1 MSKNFPADY
10 AARAICKV
18 HIGNISLLVNDS
30 KGKINTKKTSEDS
43 KIFADVLTISKIF
56 FGRSSGIIGIIGSLL
71 ANFGSLKKKNFRFF
85 EGLQVAFGNIWSCFP

>member
-1 MSKNFPADY
+1 MCVVQNFPADSGY
-10 AARAICKV
+10 ATRAICKF

-56 FGRSSGIIGIIGSLL
+56 FRRSSGIIGNFRVIFGSLL
-71 ANFGSLKKKNFRFF
+71 ANFGSLKKY
-85 EGLQVAFGNIWSCFP
+85 